1 MSHKAFGVSKDSVNP
16 HFIIDYYYSEVI
28 KTNHFYYSFNLKLVN
43 SLFGSILNHFLW
55 HCPKNC
61 PSFFGSSVN
70 QLNRISVEAMASI
83 FLGSTR
89 TCSA

>member
-1 MSHKAFGVSKDSVNP
+1 MQNEGLVSILV
-16 HFIIDYYYSEVI
+16 ELCV
-28 KTNHFYYSFNLKLVN
+28 FYYKYTFVWMKLGN
-43 SLFGSILNHFLW
+43 SLFCSILNHFLW